1 MGTGS
6 AIERLR
12 TAYGVARSLAIYY
25 GKPWRLNAMARFY
38 GRFLGPGDLAFDIGA
53 HVGNRIRAWRQLKAR
68 VVAVE
73 PQPALWPILR
83 ALYGRDSAVEL
94 VAAAIAAG
102 PGMVQLHLNP
112 ANPTIASASQAFLAA
127 AGTAPSFAGQNWRGA
142 CEVPALTLDALIGR
156 FGMPR
161 FIKID
166 IEGYEEEALKGLSR
180 APFALSVEFVP
191 MMKEIAQACVA
202 RLAAMA
208 PYRFNATYGDGTTFL
223 HPQAISAVEIQAWI
237 AGLGADGPAGDIF
250 ACLDPALLSAALS
263 SNARET

>member
-1 MGTGS
+1 METGAS
-6 AIERLR
+6 AMERLR

-25 GKPWRLNAMARFY
+25 GKPWRFKAMSRFY
-38 GRFLGPGDLAFDIGA
+38 GRFIAADDLCFDIGA
-53 HVGNRIRAWRQLKAR
+53 HVGNRIRAWRQLGAR

-73 PQPALWPILR
+73 PQPALLPVLHT
-83 ALYGRDSAVEL
+83 LYGRDSAVEL
-94 VAAAIAAG
+94 VAAAIAAE
-102 PGMVQLHLNP
+102 PGQVRLNLNP

-127 AGTAPSFAGQNWRGA
+127 AGTAPSFAGQHWRGA
-142 CEVPALTLDALIGR
+142 CEVPALTLDALIAR

-180 APFALSVEFVP
+180 APFAVSVEFVP
-191 MMKEIAQACVA
+191 MMKEIAHACVT

-208 PYRFNATYGDGTTFL
+208 PFRFNATYGDGITFL
-223 HPQAISAVEIQAWI
+223 HPQALSAVEIQAWI

-250 ACLDPALLSAALS
+250 ACQEAALLSPGP
-263 SNARET
+263 RET